1 MTAGFRAL
9 RKFGG
14 HRTPLQH
21 LILKAPKQNMNPRE
35 EGIAIIGPGRVGQA
49 LGRLLSQKGFLVL
62 FVAARR
68 REAAQRAV
76 RFIGSGR
83 PVSLDAPELTCA
95 PVILLTT
102 SDAALAP
109 LARRLASLGKD
120 WSGRVVLH
128 TSGSVPASVLAPLKR
143 RGAAIGSLHPYQTIP
158 NPATGVRNLPG
169 GFWGIEGD
177 PAARQVAT
185 RWIRALRGVAF
196 PIRPEKKILYHA
208 AAFMVCPTLVTL
220 MDQSVKFLSLSGVPD
235 KIARPMLARFVTET
249 VKNFVELG
257 GRKAL
262 TGPASRGDWQI
273 IRRHLAALRRD
284 FPGIVSLYQELL
296 RAMLRL
302 AGKRAPV
309 GLTGTRRISV

>member
-1 MTAGFRAL
+1 M
-9 RKFGG
+9 K
-14 HRTPLQH
+14 PQS
-21 LILKAPKQNMNPRE
+21 
-35 EGIAIIGPGRVGQA
+35 EGISIIGPGRVGQA
-49 LGRLLSQKGFLVL
+49 LGKLLHEAGFPVL

-68 REAAQRAV
+68 RAPAQRAA

-83 PVSLDAPELTCA
+83 PIGLDAPELTIA

-109 LARRLASLGKD
+109 VARSLAPLRND

-128 TSGSVPASVLAPLKR
+128 TSGSVPAAVLAPLKR

-158 NPATGVRNLPG
+158 NPSTGVRNLVG
-169 GFWGIEGD
+169 GYWGIEGD
-177 PAARQVAT
+177 PAARRVAA
-185 RWIRALRGVAF
+185 RWVKALRGVPF

-208 AAFMVCPTLVTL
+208 SAFMVCPTLVTL
-220 MDQSVKFLSLSGVPD
+220 MDQSTRFLALSGVPD
-235 KIARPMLARFVTET
+235 RIARPMLARFVTET

-257 GRKAL
+257 GQTAL

-284 FPGIVSLYQELL
+284 FPGTVPLYQELL

-302 AGKRAPV
+302 AGKHAPA
-309 GLTGTRRISV
+309 GLTGTRRRSV